1 MIKRVSKFCKSYL
14 VIVCIAVLLVFM
26 AIFYPSYFS
35 FSAFKGL
42 LIQISVYGIVACA
55 LTIAIIG
62 GEFDLSVG
70 SILPFSTLLFAYLM
84 PRIGIFASIVL
95 ILITGGVIGAVNGF
109 FVSILKLNAFIVT
122 LSTMLAVEGIMLT
135 FCNGMPIPAVNQAT
149 RAFGTGNIGGIAY
162 IAILFFICVLI
173 THYVL
178 TKTAFGRNVFATG
191 GNYNVAEYAGIS
203 VKKIK
208 FLLFVILGFAS
219 AFAGVLLTCRL
230 QAGSPL
236 YGSDVSM
243 SVVSATVLGG
253 TSLSGGRGSVFR
265 TFLGMV
271 FIGMLS
277 QIFTHINAYAYL
289 QQLIQG
295 AVVVAIVILDAWNNR
310 KREDELAGI

>member
-35 FSAFKGL
+35 FSTFKGL

-55 LTIAIIG
+55 MTIAIIG

-208 FLLFVILGFAS
+208 FLFLGFAS

>member
-1 MIKRVSKFCKSYL
+1 MIKRVSNFCKSYL

-35 FSAFKGL
+35 FSTFKGL

-55 LTIAIIG
+55 MTIAIIG

-84 PRIGIFASIVL
+84 PKIGIFPSILL
-95 ILITGGVIGAVNGF
+95 ILIMGGVIGAVNGF
-109 FVSILKLNAFIVT
+109 FVSVLKLNAFIVT

-135 FCNGMPIPAVNQAT
+135 FCDGMPIPAVNKAT

-162 IAILFFICVLI
+162 IAIIFFIFVLV
-173 THYVL
+173 THFVL
-178 TKTAFGRNVFATG
+178 TKTSFGRNVFATG

-219 AFAGVLLTCRL
+219 AFAGILLTCRL

-265 TFLGMV
+265 TFLGMI

>member
-35 FSAFKGL
+35 FSTFKGL

-55 LTIAIIG
+55 MTIAIIG

-109 FVSILKLNAFIVT
+109 FVSVLKLNAFIVT

-191 GNYNVAEYAGIS
+191 GNYNVAEYAGIG

-265 TFLGMV
+265 TFLGMI

>member
-35 FSAFKGL
+35 FSTFKGL

-55 LTIAIIG
+55 MTIAIIG

-135 FCNGMPIPAVNQAT
+135 FCNGMPIPAFNQAT

>member
-35 FSAFKGL
+35 FSTFKGL
-42 LIQISVYGIVACA
+42 LIQISVYGIVGCA
-55 LTIAIIG
+55 MTIAIIG

-265 TFLGMV
+265 TFLGMI

>member
-35 FSAFKGL
+35 FSTFKGL

-55 LTIAIIG
+55 MTIAIIG

-135 FCNGMPIPAVNQAT
+135 FCNGMPIPAVYQAT
-149 RAFGTGNIGGIAY
+149 RAVGTGNIGGIAY

-271 FIGMLS
+271 FIGMPS

>member
-35 FSAFKGL
+35 FSTFKGL

-55 LTIAIIG
+55 MTIAIIG

-84 PRIGIFASIVL
+84 PKIGIFPSILL
-95 ILITGGVIGAVNGF
+95 ILIMGGVIGAVNGF
-109 FVSILKLNAFIVT
+109 FVSVLKLNAFIVT

-135 FCNGMPIPAVNQAT
+135 FCDGMPIPAVNKAT

-162 IAILFFICVLI
+162 IAIIFFIFVLV
-173 THYVL
+173 THFVL
-178 TKTAFGRNVFATG
+178 TKTSFGRNVFATG

-219 AFAGVLLTCRL
+219 AFAGILLTCRL

-265 TFLGMV
+265 TFLGMI

-310 KREDELAGI
+310 KREDELAGV

>member
-35 FSAFKGL
+35 FSTFKGL

-55 LTIAIIG
+55 MTIAIIG

-95 ILITGGVIGAVNGF
+95 ILITGGVIG
-109 FVSILKLNAFIVT
+109 
-122 LSTMLAVEGIMLT
+122 AVEGIMLT

>member
-35 FSAFKGL
+35 FSTFKGL

-55 LTIAIIG
+55 MTIAIIG

-162 IAILFFICVLI
+162 IAILFFICVLN

>member
-35 FSAFKGL
+35 FSTFKGL

-55 LTIAIIG
+55 MTIAIIG

-70 SILPFSTLLFAYLM
+70 SILPFSTLLFADLM

-109 FVSILKLNAFIVT
+109 FVSVLKLNAFIVT

-219 AFAGVLLTCRL
+219 AFAGILLTCRL

-265 TFLGMV
+265 TFLGMI

>member
-35 FSAFKGL
+35 FSTFKGL

-55 LTIAIIG
+55 MTIAIIG

-84 PRIGIFASIVL
+84 PKIGIFPSILL
-95 ILITGGVIGAVNGF
+95 ILIMGGVIGAVNGF
-109 FVSILKLNAFIVT
+109 FVSVLKLNAFIVT

-135 FCNGMPIPAVNQAT
+135 FCDGMPIPAVNKAT

-162 IAILFFICVLI
+162 IAIIFFIFVLV
-173 THYVL
+173 THFVL
-178 TKTAFGRNVFATG
+178 TKTSFGRNVFATG

-219 AFAGVLLTCRL
+219 AFAGILLTCRL

-265 TFLGMV
+265 TFLGMI

>member
-35 FSAFKGL
+35 FSTFKGL

-55 LTIAIIG
+55 MTIAIIG
-62 GEFDLSVG
+62 VEFDLSVG

>member
-35 FSAFKGL
+35 FSTFKGL

-55 LTIAIIG
+55 MTIAIIG

-173 THYVL
+173 TDYVL

-253 TSLSGGRGSVFR
+253 TSLPGGRGSVFR